1 VGNKKPEIHG
11 VLVTGHLQICWV
23 YLGVV
28 GVLEIFPG
36 FSAPAGPQG
45 FFQGSQAMFGE
56 VGSVPEA
63 GNRNWNHMAI
73 KTYSKII
80 ELYELYIH
88 NYQLFWA
95 LYGNPKSQ
103 NDRSKTSPP

>member
-1 VGNKKPEIHG
+1 M
-11 VLVTGHLQICWV
+11 LVYQRVSGSG
-23 YLGVV
+23 GVV
-28 GVLEIFPG
+28 EIFPG
-36 FSAPAGPQG
+36 FSDPAGPQG
-45 FFQGSQAMFGE
+45 STLGSPGSQAMFGE

-95 LYGNPKSQ
+95 LYRTPKSQ